1 MKMAIEE
8 LRKGKRSQPK
18 KANIILAEMDA
29 QAMRRAVNGLPL
41 KEFICEACGKPFLAS
56 PRRKNLRCDRCL
68 NRRKTPEEKDA
79 APEESCQN
87 EAARIAHEARACGKT
102 YGQHCA
108 KAVLVR
114 VPEGLMTVRE
124 RQSAGQ
130 KAADEKDI
138 RGGYP

>member
-56 PRRKNLRCDRCL
+56 PRRKNLCCDRCM
-68 NRRKTPEEKDA
+68 NRKKTPEEKDA
-79 APEESCQN
+79 VPEESCQS

-124 RQSAGQ
+124 RKGNGSEQGA
-130 KAADEKDI
+130 
-138 RGGYP
+138 

>member
-1 MKMAIEE
+1 MTKGMVELKLAIEE
-8 LRKGKRSQPK
+8 MKAGRKSPPK

-29 QAMRRAVNGLPL
+29 QAMRRAVNGLPM

-68 NRRKTPEEKDA
+68 NRTKTPEEKDA
-79 APEESCQN
+79 VPEESCQN

-124 RQSAGQ
+124 RDAAAG
-130 KAADEKDI
+130 A
-138 RGGYP
+138 GYER